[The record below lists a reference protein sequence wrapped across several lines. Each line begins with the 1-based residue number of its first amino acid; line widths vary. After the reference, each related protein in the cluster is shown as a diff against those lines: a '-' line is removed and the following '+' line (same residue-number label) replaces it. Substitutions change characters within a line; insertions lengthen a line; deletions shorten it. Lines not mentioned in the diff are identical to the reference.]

1 MVKAMDSLK
10 VSGSSFASMGAL
22 MYDAIP
28 WALVVVIGV
37 LQIVYLSYKIKKI
50 KES

>member
-1 MVKAMDSLK
+1 MDSLK

-22 MYDAIP
+22 MYEGIP

-37 LQIVYLSYKIKKI
+37 LQIVYLSHKIKKI
-50 KES
+50 KDS